1 MRKRSRRKF
10 LPGRKGRSRTDKE
23 VYVTHG
29 DGAPMDAF
37 PVAFASSSAG
47 TGLAA
52 LNARSFFS
60 LYDCGYS
67 NRQMQRVA
75 VRAVLIGCPEES
87 SMPTS
92 ARGSSAV
99 RKFLPGGA

>member
-23 VYVTHG
+23 VYVPHG

-52 LNARSFFS
+52 LNARSFLS
-60 LYDCGYS
+60 PCDHRYS

-92 ARGSSAV
+92 ARVSSAV
-99 RKFLPGGA
+99 RKSLPGGA

>member
-1 MRKRSRRKF
+1 
-10 LPGRKGRSRTDKE
+10 
-23 VYVTHG
+23 
-29 DGAPMDAF
+29 MDAF

-75 VRAVLIGCPEES
+75 VRAVLIALRKAPCL
-87 SMPTS
+87 
-92 ARGSSAV
+92 RQRVAV
-99 RKFLPGGA
+99 LP